1 MVAYR
6 PKSIPFE
13 MARGGCRER
22 AVDCYSYEANSC
34 SEKILL
40 YLGFSNYSRNQ
51 AQLQDL
57 SK

>member
-13 MARGGCRER
+13 MARGEYWER
-22 AVDCYSYEANSC
+22 KVDCYFYEANSC
-34 SEKILL
+34 SEKILF

-57 SK
+57 LK